1 MSLAEDITPSYTQ
14 ETDPPLP
21 RVDWSLTRIRDR
33 ALDGPIASCVNNR
46 DRVLDLGCGQGD
58 LLLKLREEKDV
69 LEQGI
74 EIDGSAV
81 TEAISRGLSVVHGD
95 LEKGLA
101 DLGDQ
106 TFDIVILNQ
115 VITVIRNPVKILK
128 ESLRVGRKTA
138 VTLPNFAFHR
148 TRFQL
153 ALTGRLPVNPSL
165 PYQWHD
171 TPNIRYVTVRDFR
184 ELCYRMGFKVHKE
197 VFVSFRMNGQVHPVK
212 AWPNMRASSA
222 LFLLSL

>member
-1 MSLAEDITPSYTQ
+1 MSHSENTTPSDVQ
-14 ETDPPLP
+14 ETEPHLA
-21 RVDWSLTRIRDR
+21 RVDWSLTRTRDR
-33 ALDGPIASCVNNR
+33 ALDGPIASCVKNR
-46 DRVLDLGCGQGD
+46 DRVLDLGCGHGD

-81 TEAISRGLSVVHGD
+81 TEAISRGLSVIHGD

-101 DLGDQ
+101 DLGDH

-115 VITVIRNPVKILK
+115 VITVIRNPVEILK

-138 VTLPNFAFHR
+138 VTFPNFAFHR

-171 TPNIRYVTVRDFR
+171 TPNIRYVTVQDFR
-184 ELCYRMGFKVHKE
+184 DLCRRLGFKVHKE
-197 VFVSFRMNGQVHPVK
+197 VFVCLGRNRQVHPVRV
-212 AWPNMRASSA
+212 WPNMRASSA